1 MTDRNLTQGPI
12 SRLVVVLSLP
22 VLASFGLQSLY
33 ALVNLFFVGWLGGPA
48 VAGLSI
54 SLNTFFI
61 VLALGQSVGT
71 GGLALLA
78 QSYGRSERA
87 NVPVIFQQVVWL
99 TLTMGVAL
107 WVAGFLAAGA
117 FIRAFTQDP
126 EVIREGVAFF
136 RIYSATFLLQLVL
149 MSFSYCY
156 RAVGDFMTPTY
167 IFGGGLLLNLALD
180 PLLMFGLGPFPRMEL
195 VGAGYA
201 SVIAQG
207 AGLLAYAWQLLGS
220 RRGHLLVVRR
230 PFTVNWAMQW
240 RMLKIGAPS
249 GVQYLLFSAMLMLTY
264 RYVGPFGAAAS
275 AAVGIGF
282 RIIQSAVMPC
292 VAIGVA
298 VASLVGQNYGAR
310 RMDRVKSAIR
320 WGLLYTVGLGVF
332 EACVLA
338 LAPHFWISLFASE
351 PEILGI
357 GAVYL
362 VISALI
368 LPPNGFGLI
377 ATFTA
382 QGLGRT
388 FAPML
393 AVFVRVG
400 YFVVAMQVVERVWG
414 LTLTRIFW
422 TSVSATGADV
432 LAMSVVMAVFWTRTL
447 KAHIE
452 PTPVAPAATPPV
464 PEAG

>member
-1 MTDRNLTQGPI
+1 MADRDLTQGPI
-12 SRLVVVLSLP
+12 ARLVVVLSLP

-61 VLALGQSVGT
+61 VLALAQSVGT

-78 QSYGRSERA
+78 QAYGRGERGK
-87 NVPVIFQQVVWL
+87 VPVIFQQVVWL
-99 TLTMGVAL
+99 TLTVGVGL
-107 WVAGFLAAGA
+107 WAAGFLAAGP

-126 EVIREGVAFF
+126 DVIRAGVAFF

-149 MSFSYCY
+149 MAFSYCY

-167 IFGGGLLLNLALD
+167 VFAGTLVLNLALD

-195 VGAGYA
+195 AGAGYA
-201 SVIAQG
+201 TVIAQG
-207 AGLLAYAWQLLGS
+207 AGMLAYAWQLLGS
-220 RRGHLLVVRR
+220 RRGHMLVLRR
-230 PFTVNWAMQW
+230 PFTVDWAMQW
-240 RMLKIGAPS
+240 RMLKIGAPG
-249 GVQYLLFSAMLMLTY
+249 GVQYLLFTAMLMLTY
-264 RYVGPFGAAAS
+264 GYVGPFGASAS

-298 VASLVGQNYGAR
+298 VASLAGQNYGAR
-310 RMDRVKSAIR
+310 RHDRVKSTIL
-320 WGLLYTVGLGVF
+320 WGMFYTVGVGAV
-332 EACVLA
+332 EAAVIA
-338 LAPHFWISLFASE
+338 LAPRFWVSLFASE
-351 PEILGI
+351 PEVLNI
-357 GAVYL
+357 GALYL
-362 VISALI
+362 LISCLV
-368 LPPNGFGLI
+368 LPPNAFGLI

-388 FAPML
+388 FAPMI

-400 YFVVAMQVVERVWG
+400 YFIVALQVVERVWG

-422 TSVSATGADV
+422 TSLTATIADV

-447 KAHIE
+447 KAGAG
-452 PTPVAPAATPPV
+452 APAPSAPAPAT
-464 PEAG
+464 EGAG